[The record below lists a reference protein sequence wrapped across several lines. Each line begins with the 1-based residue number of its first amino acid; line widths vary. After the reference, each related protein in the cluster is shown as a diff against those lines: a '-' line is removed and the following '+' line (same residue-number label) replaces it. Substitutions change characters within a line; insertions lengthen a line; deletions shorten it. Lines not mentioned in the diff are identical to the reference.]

1 MTETK
6 KNSKVM
12 TVKTV
17 YARIAILLLALN
29 FGLTGYVLVGMQ
41 KSTQLQL
48 ESIQGA
54 KVEADKSPS
63 RATALRGG
71 TATEDN

>member
-6 KNSKVM
+6 KDSKVM

-17 YARIAILLLALN
+17 YARIAILLLAIN

-54 KVEADKSPS
+54 PVEADKSPS
-63 RATALRGG
+63 RATAQRGDE
-71 TATEDN
+71 AVENN

>member
-6 KNSKVM
+6 KTSKVM

-17 YARIAILLLALN
+17 YARIAILLLAVN
-29 FGLTGYVLVGMQ
+29 FILTGYVLVGMQ

-54 KVEADKSPS
+54 PVEADRSPS
-63 RATALRGG
+63 QATVRGG
-71 TATEDN
+71 EATESN

>member
-6 KNSKVM
+6 KTSKVM

-17 YARIAILLLALN
+17 YARIAILLLAVN
-29 FGLTGYVLVGMQ
+29 FALTGYVLVGMQ

-48 ESIQGA
+48 ESLQGA
-54 KVEADKSPS
+54 PEKADRSPS
-63 RATALRGG
+63 QATALGG
-71 TATEDN
+71 GEATEDN